1 MKTSVVLMLGLLCAT
16 LSFAQPAQ
24 LRKDITSIKYKYL
37 ELAEFPDYQRK
48 QALIWETDKEDGK
61 KYLKAEVI
69 GQYKNNKLCII
80 KESTKIPKGRMMR
93 EFYLY
98 KGELIFVYEK
108 AEAVENYTDE
118 NGQARKR
125 MQVIYQNSIY
135 IKNGKILQQ
144 KPKGD
149 YTPYPEQ
156 ANEDT
161 MAKLISRLM
170 VEYSKALQKEAF
182 TTKK

>member
-1 MKTSVVLMLGLLCAT
+1 MKKIFCSLMYCFCGLIAL
-16 LSFAQPAQ
+16 AQPAEV
-24 LRKDITSIKYKYL
+24 RKAVTEIKYKYL

-48 QALIWETDKEDGK
+48 QALIWETDREDGK

-98 KGELIFVYEK
+98 KGELIFLYEK

-125 MQVIYQNSIY
+125 MQVIYQNSFY
-135 IKNGKILQQ
+135 LKKGKIVQQ
-144 KPKGD
+144 KPKGE

-156 ANEDT
+156 PTEADL
-161 MAKLISRLM
+161 AKLFLRMS
-170 VEYSKALQKEAF
+170 VDYSKALQKEVF

>member
-1 MKTSVVLMLGLLCAT
+1 MKTST
-16 LSFAQPAQ
+16 LFLVCLFSVIVSMAQPAQ
-24 LRKDITSIKYKYL
+24 LRKDITEIKYKYL

-48 QALIWETDKEDGK
+48 QALIWEIDKEDGK

-125 MQVIYQNSIY
+125 MQVIYQNSFY
-135 IKNGKILQQ
+135 FKKGKIIQQ
-144 KPKGD
+144 KPKGE
-149 YTPYPEQ
+149 YTPYTEQ
-156 ANEDT
+156 PTEANL
-161 MAKLISRLM
+161 AKLFLRMS
-170 VEYSKALQKEAF
+170 VDYSKALQKEAF